1 MTLYLLMI
9 SISCLALSELDGFYV
24 FFFYCNIIM
33 NIIIIIKL
41 FLYYFKLLFSFFINF
56 LLYLPLCD
64 KEARKESLDF
74 IEDLDVKRLKTIKT

>member
-24 FFFYCNIIM
+24 VVFYCNIIM

-64 KEARKESLDF
+64 KETRKESLDF
-74 IEDLDVKRLKTIKT
+74 IEGLDVKRLKTIKT